1 MGSPA
6 MNFVPCTLVASD
18 RGLGVEITDG
28 AGNPSWL
35 PVPNAE
41 RLGGYVGK
49 QVILGVRPEMIT
61 DPVPH
66 KAGEAMVCEV
76 PMQVLVTE
84 PTGADTMLVAEVNGV
99 EINCRINP
107 GYSTPVG
114 QIVPLMFDMGK
125 VVFFDPTTE
134 ERIDRA

>member
-1 MGSPA
+1 MLILLSCDQRSNA
-6 MNFVPCTLVASD
+6 LSISFSACDWVP
-18 RGLGVEITDG
+18 
-28 AGNPSWL
+28 
-35 PVPNAE
+35 
-41 RLGGYVGK
+41 GK
-49 QVILGVRPEMIT
+49 
-61 DPVPH
+61 
-66 KAGEAMVCEV
+66 
-76 PMQVLVTE
+76 VLVTE

-114 QIVPLMFDMGK
+114 QVVPLMFDMSK

>member
-1 MGSPA
+1 
-6 MNFVPCTLVASD
+6 
-18 RGLGVEITDG
+18 
-28 AGNPSWL
+28 
-35 PVPNAE
+35 
-41 RLGGYVGK
+41 
-49 QVILGVRPEMIT
+49 
-61 DPVPH
+61 
-66 KAGEAMVCEV
+66 
-76 PMQVLVTE
+76 
-84 PTGADTMLVAEVNGV
+84 MLVAEVNGV